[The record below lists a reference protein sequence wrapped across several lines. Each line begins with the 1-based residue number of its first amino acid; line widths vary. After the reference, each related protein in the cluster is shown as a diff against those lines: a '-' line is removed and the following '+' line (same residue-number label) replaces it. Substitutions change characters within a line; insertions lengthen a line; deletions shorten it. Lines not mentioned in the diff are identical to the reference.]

1 MTVTRAVEDPDG
13 GARFELGQCVTSPGA
28 GDLIQRGVIYPALLL
43 RRHVMEANDTAL
55 ATGERLVSVYG
66 RVWVITEA
74 NRSVT
79 TILLPEEA

>member
-1 MTVTRAVEDPDG
+1 MTTPRAVRDPDG
-13 GARFELGQCVTSPGA
+13 GARFELGRCIATTGVL
-28 GDLIQRGVIYPALLL
+28 DLIQRGVIYPALLL

-55 ATGERLVSVYG
+55 ADGERLVSVYG

-74 NRSVT
+74 DRLVT